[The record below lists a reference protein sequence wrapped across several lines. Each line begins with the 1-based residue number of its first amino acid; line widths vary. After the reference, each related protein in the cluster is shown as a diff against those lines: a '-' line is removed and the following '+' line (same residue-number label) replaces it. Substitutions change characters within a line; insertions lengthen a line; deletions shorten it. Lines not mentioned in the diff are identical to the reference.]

1 MGMFEQ
7 FIREMFSERWSGV
20 TGGIC
25 FPLFLWAIWT
35 ADPISRTALAVLAIV
50 CVYTASYRV
59 WKREHDRW
67 EAECDAR
74 LKTAMRA
81 NLKALKTGRQ
91 S

>member
-7 FIREMFSERWSGV
+7 FIREMFSEWGSGV
-20 TGGIC
+20 TAGISS
-25 FPLFLWAIWT
+25 PLFLWAIWV
-35 ADPISRTALAVLAIV
+35 ADPIPRTALAVLAII
-50 CVYTASYRV
+50 CVYIATYRV

-74 LKTAMRA
+74 LRTAMRA
-81 NLKALKTGRQ
+81 NLNALRTGRQ

>member
-7 FIREMFSERWSGV
+7 FIREMFSEWGSGV
-20 TGGIC
+20 TGGISS
-25 FPLFLWAIWT
+25 PLFLLAIWT
-35 ADPISRTALAVLAIV
+35 VDPITRTALAMLALI
-50 CVYTASYRV
+50 CVYTATYRV

-74 LKTAMRA
+74 LRTAMRA
-81 NLKALKTGRQ
+81 KLKALRTERQ